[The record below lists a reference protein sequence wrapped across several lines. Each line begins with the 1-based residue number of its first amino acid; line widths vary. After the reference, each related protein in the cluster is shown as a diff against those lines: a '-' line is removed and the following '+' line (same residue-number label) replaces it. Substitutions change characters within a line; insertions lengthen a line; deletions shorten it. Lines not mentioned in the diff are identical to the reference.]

1 MMRRTLEPILDLL
14 DEGLRLYRRS
24 FAPLLILASLAALPI
39 GLVLV
44 AFVLASDWLASGFG
58 SLLVL
63 ALFVGGLPLSLYV
76 MGALSRAALMAADG
90 APVSLKAALA
100 MRPLRVVGMGCYG
113 TLFSFA
119 ASIAV
124 STISTVCICAAYI
137 LVIAVVGAAAAIG
150 FAGGAAG
157 TAAAGFLIALG
168 VIGFLAVYGVS
179 LVLNGAIYG
188 SVIFALQP
196 FAHERE
202 GLGAT
207 IRRSLDLLGFR
218 LGQNLLIFLCASL
231 VFGAAALAATLA
243 IGVLVPLPA
252 LFLLGAESS
261 AAQAITAAAWVAGLS
276 AAVPL
281 LPIWMALLYR
291 RRRADREGSEIAAQ
305 LATLTAAPAEP

>member
-1 MMRRTLEPILDLL
+1 MRRTLEPILDLL

-58 SLLVL
+58 SLLALVL
-63 ALFVGGLPLSLYV
+63 VVGGLPLTLYV

-90 APVSLKAALA
+90 AAVSLRGALA
-100 MRPLRVVGMGCYG
+100 MGPLRVVGMGCYG

-124 STISTVCICAAYI
+124 STVSTICICVAYI
-137 LVIAVVGAAAAIG
+137 MVIAVVGVAAAIG
-150 FAGGAAG
+150 FSGGAAG
-157 TAAAGFLIALG
+157 TAAAGFLIAVG
-168 VIGFLAVYGVS
+168 VLAFLVVYGLS
-179 LVLNGAIYG
+179 LVLNGAIYS
-188 SVIFALQP
+188 SVIYALQP
-196 FAHERE
+196 FAHERAK
-202 GLGAT
+202 LGAT
-207 IRRSLDLLGFR
+207 ISRSLDLLTFR

-231 VFGAAALAATLA
+231 VFSAAALAATLA

-252 LFLLGAESS
+252 LFLLGAEST

-276 AAVPL
+276 AALPL

-291 RRRADREGSEIAAQ
+291 RRRADREGAELTAQ
-305 LATLTAAPAEP
+305 LAALTASPLEL